1 MDAQAWEALLQRSL
15 ERATPFTRG
24 VFGSRTM
31 TGQEVVDFLRRVRTV
46 VVGTTN
52 PAGAPHLSV
61 TGPIVWQGRLYL
73 GFSPQSAAYRHL
85 QRLPRL
91 ALVAHQGWRRVL
103 ILEGEARLVPEGE
116 EAEQVRRAE
125 EARHGWTS
133 PTLVEVLPRK
143 AFTWKG
149 EATY

>member
-1 MDAQAWEALLQRSL
+1 MDAQEWDALIQRSL
-15 ERATPFTRG
+15 EQATPFTRE
-24 VFGSRTM
+24 VFGAQTM
-31 TGQEVVDFLRRVRTV
+31 TGQEVLDLLERVRTV

-61 TGPIVWQGRLYL
+61 TGPTLWNGRLYL
-73 GFSPQSAAYRHL
+73 GFSPQAATYRHL
-85 QRLPRL
+85 LRSPRL

-103 ILEGEARLVPEGE
+103 ILEGEGRLLPEGE
-116 EAEQVRRAE
+116 EAQQVRKAE

-133 PTLVEVLPRK
+133 PALVEVLPRK

-149 EATY
+149 EAL

>member
-1 MDAQAWEALLQRSL
+1 MDKQEWDALLQRSL

-24 VFGSRTM
+24 VFGSQPM
-31 TGQEVVDFLRRVRTV
+31 TGQEVLDLLRRVRNV

-61 TGPIVWQGRLYL
+61 TGPILWNGRLYL
-73 GFSPQSAAYRHL
+73 GFSPQAATYRHL
-85 QRLPRL
+85 QRSPRI
-91 ALVAHQGWRRVL
+91 AVVAHQGWRRVL
-103 ILEGEARLVPEGE
+103 IIEGETRLVPDGE
-116 EAEQVRRAE
+116 EAQRVRQAE

-133 PTLVEVLPRK
+133 PALVEVIPRK

-149 EATY
+149 ETTG